1 MNNLSYSEISYQGYL
16 LNIEFDNDEHN
27 NNINL
32 TNNTIRNVTDGINFN
47 SISQITLNQP
57 SEAMQRIKFDN
68 TSSTTTDTKAIK
80 ST

>member
-1 MNNLSYSEISYQGYL
+1 MNNLSYSEISYQGNL

>member
-1 MNNLSYSEISYQGYL
+1 MNNLSYSEISDQGNL

-32 TNNTIRNVTDGINFN
+32 TNNTIINVTDGINFN

-68 TSSTTTDTKAIK
+68 TSSTTTETKAIK